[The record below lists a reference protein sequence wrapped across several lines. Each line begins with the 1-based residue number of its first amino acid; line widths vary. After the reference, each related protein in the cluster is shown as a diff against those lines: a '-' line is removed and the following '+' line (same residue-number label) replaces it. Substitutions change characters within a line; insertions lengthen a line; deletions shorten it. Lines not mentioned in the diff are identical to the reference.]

1 LRFELGELVMASIAI
16 SSQPRRS
23 SDSCSLPRAS
33 RTHPHMSPSP
43 NSQSL
48 ALARLSTC
56 AARRLAPLGDGPPPP
71 MGQAVVSPSFPN
83 ALGLVV
89 DLRSSLAPSRPC
101 FGSHLIYCA
110 SSPPGF
116 RRTWLSP
123 VAPAR
128 STSGCEVCPLL
139 LPHPVLL
146 R

>member
-1 LRFELGELVMASIAI
+1 MASIAI
-16 SSQPRRS
+16 SSQ
-23 SDSCSLPRAS
+23 SCSLPRAS

-43 NSQSL
+43 NSPQSL

-56 AARRLAPLGDGPPPP
+56 AARRLAPLRDGPPPP
-71 MGQAVVSPSFPN
+71 VGQAVVSPSFLH

-89 DLRSSLAPSRPC
+89 DLRSSSLVPSRPC
-101 FGSHLIYCA
+101 FGSHLFYCA
-110 SSPPGF
+110 SSPSGF

-139 LPHPVLL
+139 LPHSGLL

>member
-1 LRFELGELVMASIAI
+1 MASIAI

-89 DLRSSLAPSRPC
+89 DLRSSLAPSLPAVLWISSDLLCVLSSRVPQDLVVAGGPC
-101 FGSHLIYCA
+101 ALYKWVRGMPFA
-110 SSPPGF
+110 APSSWF
-116 RRTWLSP
+116 AAVKLS
-123 VAPAR
+123 
-128 STSGCEVCPLL
+128 
-139 LPHPVLL
+139 
-146 R
+146 